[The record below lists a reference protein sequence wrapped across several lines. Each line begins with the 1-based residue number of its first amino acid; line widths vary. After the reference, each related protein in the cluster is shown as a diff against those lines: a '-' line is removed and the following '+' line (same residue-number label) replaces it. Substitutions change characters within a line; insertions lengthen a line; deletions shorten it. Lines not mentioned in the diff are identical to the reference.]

1 MKKDINSREDGVT
14 KDMVPDKIGERNFR
28 FPTLGGIIVS
38 AKNFNEAFKK
48 AKAQHDKK

>member
-14 KDMVPDKIGERNFR
+14 KDMVPKKLGERVFR
-28 FPTLGGIIVS
+28 FPSLGVEVT
-38 AKNFNEAFKK
+38 AKSFDEALKK